1 MQERTVTLTNKR
13 GLHVRAAT
21 RVVKTCQQYKAFT
34 EICLKERTANACN
47 IMQLLMLA
55 ASCGTAL
62 TLRATGDDEHQA
74 IAALEALVLNR
85 FDEED

>member
-1 MQERTVTLTNKR
+1 MQERKVTLINKR
-13 GLHVRAAT
+13 GLHARAAT
-21 RVVKTCQQYKAFT
+21 RVVQTSQLYQAKT
-34 EICLKERTANACN
+34 EVCLNERTANARN

-55 ASCGTAL
+55 ASCGTEL
-62 TLRATGDDEHQA
+62 TLRAEGEDEHQA

>member
-1 MQERTVTLTNKR
+1 MQEKKVTLINKR
-13 GLHVRAAT
+13 GLHARAAT
-21 RVVKTCQQYKAFT
+21 RLVQTSQQYLAKT
-34 EICLKERTANACN
+34 EVCLNERIANARN

-55 ASCGTAL
+55 APCGTEL
-62 TLRATGDDEHQA
+62 LLRAEGEDEQQA

>member
-1 MQERTVTLTNKR
+1 MLEKKVTLINKR
-13 GLHVRAAT
+13 GLHARAAT
-21 RVVKTCQQYKAFT
+21 RVVQTSQQYQAQT
-34 EICLKERTANACN
+34 EVCLNERTANARN

-55 ASCGTAL
+55 APCGTEL
-62 TLRATGDDEHQA
+62 ILRTEGEDENQA

>member
-1 MQERTVTLTNKR
+1 MLEKTVTLTNKR

-21 RVVKTCQQYKAFT
+21 RVVQTCQQYQALT
-34 EICLKERTANACN
+34 EVCLNERTANARN

-55 ASCGTAL
+55 APCGTAL
-62 TLRATGDDEHQA
+62 MLRTEGEDEHQA
-74 IAALEALVLNR
+74 MAALEALVLNR

>member
-1 MQERTVTLTNKR
+1 MQEKKVTLINKR
-13 GLHVRAAT
+13 GLHARAAT
-21 RVVKTCQQYKAFT
+21 RLVQTSQQFQAQT
-34 EICLKERTANACN
+34 EVCLNERTANARN

-55 ASCGTAL
+55 APCGTEL
-62 TLRATGDDEHQA
+62 ILRAEGEDENQA

>member
-1 MQERTVTLTNKR
+1 MLEIKVTLINKR
-13 GLHVRAAT
+13 GLHARAAT
-21 RVVKTCQQYKAFT
+21 RLVQTCKQFQSQIVV
-34 EICLKERTANACN
+34 CLNERTANARN

-55 ASCGTAL
+55 APCGTEL
-62 TLRATGDDEHQA
+62 TLRAEGEDEHQT

>member
-1 MQERTVTLTNKR
+1 MQEKNVTLINKR
-13 GLHVRAAT
+13 GLHARAAT
-21 RVVKTCQQYKAFT
+21 RVVQTCQQYQALI
-34 EICLKERTANACN
+34 EICLNERTANARN

-55 ASCGTAL
+55 APCGTEL
-62 TLRATGDDEHQA
+62 TLRATGEDEHQA

>member
-1 MQERTVTLTNKR
+1 MQEKKVTLINKR
-13 GLHVRAAT
+13 GLHARAAT
-21 RVVKTCQQYKAFT
+21 RVVQTCKPFQASIEVRFNEQ
-34 EICLKERTANACN
+34 IANARN

-55 ASCGTAL
+55 APCGKEL
-62 TLRATGDDEHQA
+62 TLRAEGEDKHQA

>member
-1 MQERTVTLTNKR
+1 MQEKKVTLINKR
-13 GLHVRAAT
+13 GLHARAAT
-21 RVVKTCQQYKAFT
+21 RVVQTCQEYQAKT
-34 EICLKERTANACN
+34 EISLNERTANARN

-55 ASCGTAL
+55 APCGTEL
-62 TLRATGDDEHQA
+62 TLRTEGADEHQA

>member
-1 MQERTVTLTNKR
+1 MLEKKVTLINKR
-13 GLHVRAAT
+13 GLHARAAT
-21 RVVKTCQQYKAFT
+21 RVVQTCQQYQALT
-34 EICLKERTANACN
+34 EICLDERTANARN

-55 ASCGTAL
+55 APCGTLL
-62 TLRATGDDEHQA
+62 TLRATGEDEHQA

>member
-1 MQERTVTLTNKR
+1 MQEKKVTLINKR
-13 GLHVRAAT
+13 GLHARAAT
-21 RVVKTCQQYKAFT
+21 RVVQTCQKYQAKT
-34 EICLKERTANACN
+34 EISLNERTANARN

-55 ASCGTAL
+55 APCGTEL
-62 TLRATGDDEHQA
+62 TLRAQGEDEHQA